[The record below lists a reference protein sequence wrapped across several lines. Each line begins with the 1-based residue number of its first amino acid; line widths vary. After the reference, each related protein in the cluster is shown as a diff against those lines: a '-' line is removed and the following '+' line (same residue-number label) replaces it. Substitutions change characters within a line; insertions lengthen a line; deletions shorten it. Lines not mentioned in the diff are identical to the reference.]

1 MIGKIRKL
9 WKKTSYPT
17 LDSKTADEILQYVF
31 ETCGREPNTIPM
43 EVLTSYQNYRK
54 ERYSLQKQILSV
66 VLLLFFLLPR
76 LFILPDFSLNLSA
89 DANPGRPVY
98 RIEVKNFLPV
108 SQVTAAVDG
117 SNLSVYETG
126 NRSYSVEPTRN
137 GTMTVTVT
145 MANRQYMEKRIPV
158 RNVDREAPKLLSNR
172 QEKGHIYL
180 YFEDEL
186 SGVDF
191 ENVYALDEDGK
202 RIAPLSCDAD
212 TGCIEFASPE
222 TMINVFI
229 PDLAGNRLQLI
240 VSVS

>member
-54 ERYSLQKQILSV
+54 ERYSLQKQILS
-66 VLLLFFLLPR
+66 
-76 LFILPDFSLNLSA
+76 LNLSA

-145 MANRQYMEKRIPV
+145 LANRQYKEKRIPV